1 MPFFS
6 RPRHST
12 AIERR
17 PVGYLPP
24 SVSSGYHAEF
34 TKIVVRSIPI
44 LLTTIHTYNCKEW

>member
-6 RPRHST
+6 RPQHST

-24 SVSSGYHAEF
+24 FGFFRLSCSS
-34 TKIVVRSIPI
+34 TKIVIRSIPI
-44 LLTTIHTYNCKEW
+44 LLTIHTYNCKEW